1 MDLKQCQDKRE
12 WDDYI
17 LEHMGHPLQLWGWG
31 DVKTAHNWRAY
42 RLFAY
47 DNDRVVGA
55 VQLLIRRLP
64 WPLKSLA
71 YVPRGPVVG
80 DKDRDNLLLEL
91 AKYAKRMYGSV
102 AVTVEPD
109 SQEYTVPKGWR
120 KSKNTI
126 LPSRTIILDLNRSE
140 AELINDMAKKTRQY
154 IRKSTSE
161 AITIKMVRSR
171 EEIGKCLE
179 VYQQT
184 AKRARFNLHDNQYY
198 YDVIDKLGD
207 HSIVFAVYA
216 DDQIIS
222 FLWLAI
228 SADTAY
234 ELYGGMNELG
244 QQLRSNYALKW
255 YAIRKCKEW
264 GIVRYDF
271 GGLLDGGV
279 STFKRGWAENET
291 TLAGTFDRPLSGFY
305 AIWSYC
311 LPIAKTSIRRV
322 KAIFKR

>member
-1 MDLKQCQDKRE
+1 
-12 WDDYI
+12 
-17 LEHMGHPLQLWGWG
+17 
-31 DVKTAHNWRAY
+31 
-42 RLFAY
+42 
-47 DNDRVVGA
+47 
-55 VQLLIRRLP
+55 
-64 WPLKSLA
+64 
-71 YVPRGPVVG
+71 
-80 DKDRDNLLLEL
+80 
-91 AKYAKRMYGSV
+91 
-102 AVTVEPD
+102 
-109 SQEYTVPKGWR
+109 
-120 KSKNTI
+120 
-126 LPSRTIILDLNRSE
+126 LD
-140 AELINDMAKKTRQY
+140 
-154 IRKSTSE
+154 
-161 AITIKMVRSR
+161 
-171 EEIGKCLE
+171 

-184 AKRARFNLHDNQYY
+184 AKRAKFNLHDNQYY

-279 STFKRGWAENET
+279 TTFKRGWAENET
-291 TLAGTFDRPLSGFY
+291 NLAGTFDRPLSGLY
-305 AIWSYC
+305 TIWSYC
-311 LPIAKTSIRRV
+311 LPMAKNSIRRV